1 MKAHDSSMATTT
13 MATDSDDDPLV
24 TSEYISKPA
33 PKSLRVVCYGSSSS
47 KTPEKYLMEARA
59 LGFILALRGHVC
71 VNGAGSFGCMAAMN
85 AGAASGNGHIV
96 GVIHEMWVVDG
107 SDWSANVVDAG
118 AHDVFTNPA
127 DRDGPIRELL
137 VAGGDDLQER
147 KKLLVKDA
155 DALIVL
161 PGGPGT
167 WDEVRTKPCRR
178 ILMCD
183 FCSLESQTRV
193 FVFSCGKWLV
203 LDRLVFRTFQ

>member
-1 MKAHDSSMATTT
+1 
-13 MATDSDDDPLV
+13 
-24 TSEYISKPA
+24 
-33 PKSLRVVCYGSSSS
+33 
-47 KTPEKYLMEARA
+47 MEARA

-178 ILMCD
+178 ILKCD